1 MKTFREYI
9 NLIENAQRPMT
20 KEAAYTGDYDTDE
33 KHIQH
38 LMKKYHWTRQEA
50 EEHLTS
56 SESNS
61 EKFNES
67 SDTTLQQWTASVK
80 QKFPDARFVQ
90 NKTTGEYI
98 AQSTQGRGIVSRWNN
113 GIKESSQ
120 KKKSEQVKRHYFI
133 YEARYGHPP
142 GAGYFGDQWMQQGQA
157 MQNQQAQAQQPQEDP
172 WTGAAHGS
180 SKQELDMF
188 KAGKKPV
195 SIQRI
200 DDPLWKPLVDS
211 GEYPTAVIYQ
221 AGRPSSVVIGQPNN
235 GVGVRQVHQLVQTAT
250 QRGEAGDFGPYQNP
264 KYHQTLGRLLGYS
277 DSQINS
283 FMSHYFKDKTN
294 EQAVSEV
301 DDPQAVH
308 DAGLKLP
315 IASQYMGD
323 GQFKVTVKNKPYIV
337 TVAGFEIDDLNP
349 GILDSFYLT
358 DIATGKTEHVTNAVN
373 DPRAVAIYNNLK
385 NSQRPALKEI
395 YKQDIE
401 LGRRT
406 DWKERPERL
415 QGLKLSGYN
424 AIPAD
429 RFIKGHQDMK
439 KVTGQMKEA
448 NDPTKQKLGVIINQ
462 LFGKIYNYGD
472 NGLEYL
478 DRHAPLWTTLYDKH
492 NFNIDSIIANEDV
505 TVLTKAVKELQNVLS
520 DLPHEIDEQGE
531 AKESVDE
538 AVAPDAVRRIEQLV
552 QYK

>member
-56 SESNS
+56 SESDS
-61 EKFNES
+61 EQFNES

-113 GIKESSQ
+113 GVKESSQ
-120 KKKSEQVKRHYFI
+120 KKKSEQVKR
-133 YEARYGHPP
+133 
-142 GAGYFGDQWMQQGQA
+142 
-157 MQNQQAQAQQPQEDP
+157 
-172 WTGAAHGS
+172 
-180 SKQELDMF
+180 
-188 KAGKKPV
+188 
-195 SIQRI
+195 
-200 DDPLWKPLVDS
+200 
-211 GEYPTAVIYQ
+211 
-221 AGRPSSVVIGQPNN
+221 
-235 GVGVRQVHQLVQTAT
+235 
-250 QRGEAGDFGPYQNP
+250 
-264 KYHQTLGRLLGYS
+264 
-277 DSQINS
+277 
-283 FMSHYFKDKTN
+283 HYFKDKTN

-358 DIATGKTEHVTNAVN
+358 DIATGKTEHVTSAVN
-373 DPRAVAIYNNLK
+373 NPQAVAIYNNLE

-395 YKQDIE
+395 YKQAF
-401 LGRRT
+401 
-406 DWKERPERL
+406 P
-415 QGLKLSGYN
+415 
-424 AIPAD
+424 
-429 RFIKGHQDMK
+429 
-439 KVTGQMKEA
+439 
-448 NDPTKQKLGVIINQ
+448 
-462 LFGKIYNYGD
+462 
-472 NGLEYL
+472 
-478 DRHAPLWTTLYDKH
+478 
-492 NFNIDSIIANEDV
+492 
-505 TVLTKAVKELQNVLS
+505 KA
-520 DLPHEIDEQGE
+520 
-531 AKESVDE
+531 
-538 AVAPDAVRRIEQLV
+538 
-552 QYK
+552 